1 MAVTTP
7 AAGTATRPAV
17 PAGPAPRSRSE
28 RTTEMLAGY
37 GFIAIPIVLF
47 VLLNIGAILFAA
59 YISVFDWKAR
69 GGAGDFLALENYQR
83 LLDDRI
89 FHKALFNTLSYT
101 LIVVPSQMALGLLL
115 AVVVNAKLRGQTFF
129 RAAFYFP
136 AIASSAAIT
145 VLFIFLLQP
154 DGLFNDV
161 RATLGLNPLFEALGY
176 SANHNWL
183 GNVSTALGSI
193 MVLNI
198 WTTSGTMMLF
208 YLTSLQTIPNE
219 IYEAARIDGAST
231 SQSFWR
237 ITFPL
242 LKPAHFFVATVSV
255 IGALQMFDQAV
266 IGGGSNGDPGYSLMT
281 IVLYLYNAAFRQ
293 TNLDYAAA
301 VGIVLF
307 VIIFTATLVQR
318 KLFGNTAAA

>member
-1 MAVTTP
+1 MAVSRP
-7 AAGTATRPAV
+7 AAPAV
-17 PAGPAPRSRSE
+17 ASAPRSRSE

-37 GFIAIPIVLF
+37 GFIAIPIALF
-47 VLLNIGAILFAA
+47 VVLNIGAIVFAA
-59 YISVFDWKAR
+59 YISLFDWRAR
-69 GGAGDFLALENYQR
+69 GGAGEFLGFENYQR

-89 FHKALFNTLSYT
+89 FHKALFNTISYT

-154 DGLFNDV
+154 DGLFNDI
-161 RATLGLNPLFEALGY
+161 RATLGLNPLFEALGF
-176 SANHNWL
+176 SANQNWL
-183 GNVSTALGSI
+183 GDVRTALGSI

-208 YLTSLQTIPNE
+208 YLASLQTIPNE
-219 IYEAARIDGAST
+219 VYEAARIDGASA

-237 ITFPL
+237 VTFPL

-255 IGALQMFDQAV
+255 IGALQMFDQAI

-307 VIIFTATLVQR
+307 VIIFTATVVQR
-318 KLFGNTAAA
+318 RLFGNTQAA